1 MSHIVTQMAQAAA
14 AAQETQDT
22 MARLNQGIPL
32 PRPKQIRLPLSAPV
46 RVMVFLGFNGLA
58 AFIGLAG
65 WGFPMALPIMAV
77 AFIASI
83 FVVRMIHITAEWER
97 GVVLR
102 LGKFSGL
109 RGPGLVLIFPV
120 IDNLTVID
128 TRVQTIEIPRQRVI
142 TRDNIPVSV
151 NGVLYF
157 KVYDVGEA
165 LTKVQDYEF
174 SILNYAMAALRDVI
188 GRLTL
193 DEMLAERDQIQ
204 REVQEAIDKHATEW
218 GLKVDALRLQDID
231 MPEEL
236 KRMMSRQASAEREKR
251 ATITKAEGDKL
262 AAFNLAEAATTMY
275 ASPGAMQLRTLQTLD
290 SLGSSSSNTVVL
302 ALPTDIFQALNKMG
316 AGGSIPGLLQP
327 AVAPVATPATTP
339 EPPSA

>member
-1 MSHIVTQMAQAAA
+1 MSDMITQVAQAAQ
-14 AAQETQDT
+14 AAQEAQEA
-22 MARLNQGIPL
+22 MNRLNQGGASVRHQP
-32 PRPKQIRLPLSAPV
+32 PRLSLSAPV
-46 RVMVFLGFNGLA
+46 RIMTFLAVNLLGILV
-58 AFIGLAG
+58 AFFGIGMPVGIIAI
-65 WGFPMALPIMAV
+65 PIF
-77 AFIASI
+77 FIASI
-83 FVVRMIHITAEWER
+83 IIIRMIHITAQWER

-102 LGKFSGL
+102 LGKFQDI
-109 RGPGLVLIFPV
+109 RGPGLVIIFPV

-157 KVYDVGEA
+157 KVENVADA

-204 REVQEAIDKHATEW
+204 REVQEAIDKHATAW
-218 GLKVDALRLQDID
+218 GLAVDALRLQDID

-262 AAFNLAEAATTMY
+262 AALNLAEAAATMLR
-275 ASPGAMQLRTLQTLD
+275 SPGAMQLRSLQTLD
-290 SLGSSSSNTVVL
+290 SLGASPSNTVVL
-302 ALPTDIFQALNKMG
+302 AIPTDFYQALNRF
-316 AGGSIPGLLQP
+316 AGGGGGEAPAPQP
-327 AVAPVATPATTP
+327 ATPPA
-339 EPPSA
+339 AD

>member
-1 MSHIVTQMAQAAA
+1 MSDMITQVAQAAQ
-14 AAQETQDT
+14 AAQDAQDA
-22 MARLNQGIPL
+22 MARLNQTGGG
-32 PRPKQIRLPLSAPV
+32 PRHQPPKLSLSAPV
-46 RVMVFLGFNGLA
+46 RFMTFLFVNAVG
-58 AFIGLAG
+58 AFIGFGIIGVPLG
-65 WGFPMALPIMAV
+65 IIAV
-77 AFIASI
+77 PLFFILSI
-83 FVVRMIHITAEWER
+83 IIVRMIHITAQWER

-102 LGKFSGL
+102 LGRFESI
-109 RGPGLVLIFPV
+109 RGPGLVVIFPV

-157 KVYDVGEA
+157 KVENVADA

-204 REVQEAIDKHATEW
+204 REVQEAIDKHATAW
-218 GLKVDALRLQDID
+218 GLAVDALRLQDID

-262 AAFNLAEAATTMY
+262 AALNLAEAAATMLR
-275 ASPGAMQLRTLQTLD
+275 SPGAMQLRSLQTLD
-290 SLGSSSSNTVVL
+290 SLGASPSNTVVL
-302 ALPTDIFQALNKMG
+302 AIPTDFYQALNRV
-316 AGGSIPGLLQP
+316 AGGKGLESP
-327 AVAPVATPATTP
+327 NAAPEAPKS
-339 EPPSA
+339 E

>member
-1 MSHIVTQMAQAAA
+1 MSHIVTQMAQAAQ
-14 AAQETQDT
+14 AAQETQDA

-32 PRPKQIRLPLSAPV
+32 PRPKQMRLPLSAPV
-46 RVMVFLGFNGLA
+46 RVMVMLGMNLFGAIIGWN
-58 AFIGLAG
+58 AFGP
-65 WGFPMALPIMAV
+65 PMVVPFMIV
-77 AFIASI
+77 TFILSI
-83 FVVRMIHITAEWER
+83 FVIRMIHITAEWER

-157 KVYDVGEA
+157 KVQDVGEA

-302 ALPTDIFQALNKMG
+302 ALPDIFQALNKLGTNGVM
-316 AGGSIPGLLQP
+316 PGPL
-327 AVAPVATPATTP
+327 
-339 EPPSA
+339 PPSTVAVQTPSGDAAAPSA

>member
-1 MSHIVTQMAQAAA
+1 MSHIVTQMAQAAQ
-14 AAQETQDT
+14 AAQETQDA

-32 PRPKQIRLPLSAPV
+32 PRPKQMRLPLSAPV
-46 RVMVFLGFNGLA
+46 RVMVMLGINLFGAIIGWN
-58 AFIGLAG
+58 AFGP
-65 WGFPMALPIMAV
+65 PMVVPFMFV
-77 AFIASI
+77 TFILSI
-83 FVVRMIHITAEWER
+83 FAIRMIHITAEWER

-157 KVYDVGEA
+157 KVSDVGEA

-262 AAFNLAEAATTMY
+262 AAYNLAEAATTMY
-275 ASPGAMQLRTLQTLD
+275 SSPGAMQLRTLQTLD

-316 AGGSIPGLLQP
+316 ATGAMPGLL
-327 AVAPVATPATTP
+327 
-339 EPPSA
+339 PPSTVAVQTPSGDAAAPSA

>member
-1 MSHIVTQMAQAAA
+1 MSDMITQVAQAAQ
-14 AAQETQDT
+14 AAQDAQDA
-22 MARLNQGIPL
+22 MARLNQTAGTGRHQP
-32 PRPKQIRLPLSAPV
+32 PRLSLSAPV
-46 RVMVFLGFNGLA
+46 RFMTFLAINVVGA
-58 AFIGLAG
+58 IVAFGMIGLPLG
-65 WGFPMALPIMAV
+65 IIALPIF
-77 AFIASI
+77 FILSI
-83 FVVRMIHITAEWER
+83 IIVRMIHITAQWER

-102 LGKFSGL
+102 LGKFQAI
-109 RGPGLVLIFPV
+109 RGPGLVVIFPV

-157 KVYDVGEA
+157 KVENVADA

-204 REVQEAIDKHATEW
+204 REVQEAIDKHATAW
-218 GLKVDALRLQDID
+218 GLAVDALRLQDID

-262 AAFNLAEAATTMY
+262 AALNLAEAAATMLQ
-275 ASPGAMQLRTLQTLD
+275 SPGAMQLRSLQTLD
-290 SLGSSSSNTVVL
+290 SLGASPSNTVVL
-302 ALPTDIFQALNKMG
+302 AIPTDFFQALKNFAATNKV
-316 AGGSIPGLLQP
+316 P
-327 AVAPVATPATTP
+327 AD
-339 EPPSA
+339 PPSQS